1 MRARLPAGDYRS
13 SLHVQ
18 YHHPSCRAAEFTP
31 CSPAGQG
38 GVRVT
43 IARADTRTSTR
54 IRRVMVLQQRS
65 RRVQIDGCT
74 YNMYFC
80 HARLSCR
87 NNAPGVAPSLPV
99 FFPRPLLGFHT
110 TRASLPPS
118 SIMAR
123 VWQLGRQ
130 GCPFLPVPPLDHGKH
145 RVRIFGRTNRPIS
158 HPWTLLRVAPLCVLS
173 LRSGGP
179 HRLSSA
185 SLLRLRKSSPHPQTS
200 SRAQPV
206 TTSRCDTVL
215 SSPSLLPGITS

>member
-123 VWQLGRQ
+123 AWQLGRQ
-130 GCPFLPVPPLDHGKH
+130 GCPFLPVPPSIMGN
-145 RVRIFGRTNRPIS
+145 IGS
-158 HPWTLLRVAPLCVLS
+158 AY
-173 LRSGGP
+173 SGGP
-179 HRLSSA
+179 TGQSHIPGRYFAWPLFASCLCAGRASSA
-185 SLLRLRKSSPHPQTS
+185 ILCILAPLEKIFPPPPDVVEGPASDNISM
-200 SRAQPV
+200 
-206 TTSRCDTVL
+206 
-215 SSPSLLPGITS
+215 